1 MKRTAMTITGTVA
14 AMMLAGAV
22 TGCSSSGKSSSPS
35 ASPSAPVSRSA
46 SPSSG
51 AAVAQATVGT
61 RSVKRLGTILVDGKG
76 RTLYL
81 FEADKTT
88 KSTCAGS
95 CATAW
100 PPLLTSGTAK
110 TGPGAR
116 KNLLGTTKRP
126 DGTSEVTYNGHPLY
140 YYAGDAKPGDTNGEG
155 LNQFGA
161 AWYALN
167 PAGTKIDL
175 S

>member
-1 MKRTAMTITGTVA
+1 MKRAATAICWTVA
-14 AMMLAGAV
+14 ALLPVTAV
-22 TGCSSSGKSSSPS
+22 TGCSSSTKKAVASTS
-35 ASPSAPVSRSA
+35 AAPGRHSV
-46 SPSSG
+46 SPSS
-51 AAVAQATVGT
+51 APAVARATVGT

-81 FEADKTT
+81 FEADKTA

-100 PPLLTSGTAK
+100 PPLLTSGTATPAQGVK
-110 TGPGAR
+110 
-116 KNLLGTTKRP
+116 KNLLATTKRS
-126 DGTSEVTYNGHPLY
+126 DGTTQVVYNAHPLY
-140 YYAGDAKPGDTNGEG
+140 YYAGDGKPGDTNGEG

-161 AWYALN
+161 EWYALN
-167 PAGTKIDL
+167 PAGKKIDL